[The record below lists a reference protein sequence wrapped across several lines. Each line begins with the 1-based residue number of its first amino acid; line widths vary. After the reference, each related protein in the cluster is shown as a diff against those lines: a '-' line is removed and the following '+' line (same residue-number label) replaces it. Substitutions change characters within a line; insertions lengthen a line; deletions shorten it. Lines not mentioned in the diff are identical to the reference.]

1 MAPFFFPPLPLRH
14 SATSPLCPV
23 IIWSRPLSL
32 PLNVQLQEQNMLG
45 NYNSV
50 LRFQWCSAAQ
60 CEPFPLHPAPR
71 FLPPISFDPMGG
83 VSTCTGRGAADRSS
97 PIPYPAPIC
106 LSAPPRPRRRESGSD
121 RTREAYFRL
130 SDFVAAVCHYFLAGD
145 RRWASL

>member
-14 SATSPLCPV
+14 SAISPLCPV

-45 NYNSV
+45 NYDSV

-60 CEPFPLHPAPR
+60 CEPFPLHPVPS
-71 FLPPISFDPMGG
+71 FLPPISFDPIGR
-83 VSTCTGRGAADRSS
+83 VSTGRGAADRSS
-97 PIPYPAPIC
+97 PIPYPAPTC
-106 LSAPPRPRRRESGSD
+106 LSAPPRPQRRESGSD

-130 SDFVAAVCHYFLAGD
+130 SDFVAAVSHYFLAGD